1 MPTVFDPAIH
11 LAYTAPSSRITM
23 EELGKAGQGIAP
35 VGITQPFPLLSEEG
49 VCALREEIFS
59 HHVLDR
65 CTHTSDLAPC
75 QIRGF
80 SSRPGFAPFNESL
93 WKHPETIRAVSEAA
107 GIDLV
112 PIMPYEL
119 GHVNVQLTLGPDT
132 VSKLGREPLQPEGP
146 IEKGESVVPI
156 LVPGANNLPLVSPI
170 TNNLPPL
177 VPSTDSDSD
186 SETELQSPIIA
197 THPRGLTEPVVADSV
212 EPAEPAPEEDITSK
226 PVVGWHRDSYPW
238 VCVVML
244 SDASTMQGGE
254 TALMCADGNVKKVRG
269 PQMGWAIML
278 QGRYIDHV
286 ALGAFGAP
294 ERVTMVTSY
303 RAKDP
308 MLRDDS
314 VLTTIRPVANWN
326 ELYYEW
332 STYRL
337 DLLSKRFKRQSEEF
351 KQKRGDGKG
360 PWGEE
365 IVKKDEFKAWVKDQI
380 KYLQTTI
387 DEMV

>member
-1 MPTVFDPAIH
+1 MWT
-11 LAYTAPSSRITM
+11 
-23 EELGKAGQGIAP
+23 
-35 VGITQPFPLLSEEG
+35 
-49 VCALREEIFS
+49 
-59 HHVLDR
+59 
-65 CTHTSDLAPC
+65 
-75 QIRGF
+75 
-80 SSRPGFAPFNESL
+80 
-93 WKHPETIRAVSEAA
+93 HPETLKAVSEAA

-119 GHVNVQLTLGPDT
+119 GHVNVQLTFGPDT
-132 VSKLGREPLQPEGP
+132 LSKLGPEPLKAEAPTVRT
-146 IEKGESVVPI
+146 ESVVPKI
-156 LVPGANNLPLVSPI
+156 IPGF
-170 TNNLPPL
+170 NNLPPL
-177 VPSTDSDSD
+177 APSTDSDTE
-186 SETELQSPIIA
+186 SENEGDLKSP
-197 THPRGLTEPVVADSV
+197 TSPDGGKRFEPAVADSISA
-212 EPAEPAPEEDITSK
+212 PTPAPEKEEHK

-238 VCVVML
+238 VCVLML
-244 SDASTMQGGE
+244 SDATTMQGGE
-254 TALMCADGNVKKVRG
+254 TALACADGTIKKVRG

-286 ALGAFGAP
+286 ALGAYGAP

-303 RAKDP
+303 RAKDV
-308 MLRDDS
+308 MIRDDA

-337 DLLSKRFKRQSEEF
+337 DLLSERFKRQSEEF
-351 KQKRGDGKG
+351 KAKRGDGQG

-365 IVKKDEFKAWVKDQI
+365 IVKKEEFKAWCRDQI

>member
-1 MPTVFDPAIH
+1 MSTAFDPTIH
-11 LAYTAPSSRITM
+11 LAYAAPASKLTM
-23 EELGKAGQGIAP
+23 EELGKAGEGIAP
-35 VGITQPFPLLSEEG
+35 VGITEPFPLLSEEG
-49 VCALREEIFS
+49 VRAMREEIFS
-59 HHVLDR
+59 RHVLDR

-75 QIRGF
+75 QIRGM
-80 SSRPGFAPFNESL
+80 STRPGFAPFIESL
-93 WKHPETIRAVSEAA
+93 WTHPETIRAVSDAA

-112 PIMPYEL
+112 PIIPYEL

-132 VSKLGREPLQPEGP
+132 VSQLGREPLPSKAP
-146 IEKGESVVPI
+146 VEKGESVVPVLI
-156 LVPGANNLPLVSPI
+156 PGA
-170 TNNLPPL
+170 NNLPPL
-177 VPSTDSDSD
+177 VPSTDSDSESD
-186 SETELQSPIIA
+186 AELQSPVVT
-197 THPRGLTEPVVADSV
+197 THPDPVVADLTV
-212 EPAEPAPEEDITSK
+212 IDAPAPEQDVASK

-254 TALMCADGNVKKVRG
+254 TALMCADGTVKKIRG

-303 RAKDP
+303 RAKDS
-308 MLRDDS
+308 MIRDDS
-314 VLTTIRPVANWN
+314 VLTTIRPVANLN
-326 ELYYEW
+326 ELYYDW

-337 DLLSKRFKRQSEEF
+337 DLLSERFKRQSEEF
-351 KQKRGDGKG
+351 KKMRGDGQG

-365 IVKKDEFKAWVKDQI
+365 IVNKDEFKAWIRDQI

-387 DEMV
+387 AEMV

>member
-1 MPTVFDPAIH
+1 MPTQFDPQIH
-11 LAYTAPSSRITM
+11 LAYSPPESRIM
-23 EELGKAGQGIAP
+23 MKDLGKADEGIAP
-35 VGITQPFPLLSEEG
+35 VGITQPFPLLSEQG
-49 VCALREEIFS
+49 VLELREELFS
-59 HHVLDR
+59 RHVLDR

-75 QIRGF
+75 QIRGM
-80 SSRPGFAPFNESL
+80 SCRPGFASFNESL
-93 WKHPETIRAVSEAA
+93 WTHPETLRAVSQAA
-107 GIDLV
+107 GIELV

-119 GHVNVQLTLGPDT
+119 GHANVQLTFGAETL
-132 VSKLGREPLQPEGP
+132 SKLGREPSRAETPVVR
-146 IEKGESVVPI
+146 KESVVPKI
-156 LVPGANNLPLVSPI
+156 VPGF
-170 TNNLPPL
+170 NNLPPL
-177 VPSTDSDSD
+177 VPSTDSDTE
-186 SETELQSPIIA
+186 SEGDLLSPTSPGDKKLDPAIA
-197 THPRGLTEPVVADSV
+197 GAMAPPSHKPEPERD
-212 EPAEPAPEEDITSK
+212 EHK

-244 SDASTMQGGE
+244 SDATTMQGGE
-254 TALMCADGNVKKVRG
+254 TALACADGIVKKVRG

-286 ALGAFGAP
+286 ALGAYGAP

-303 RAKDP
+303 RAKDV
-308 MLRDDS
+308 MVKDDS

-337 DLLSKRFKRQSEEF
+337 DLLSERFRIKSDSFKKKREGGQA
-351 KQKRGDGKG
+351 

-365 IVKKDEFKAWVKDQI
+365 VVNKDEFKAWCREQI
-380 KYLQTTI
+380 KYLQTTV

>member
-1 MPTVFDPAIH
+1 MPIPFDPKTH
-11 LAYTAPSSRITM
+11 LAYAPPESRIMM
-23 EELGKAGQGIAP
+23 EELGKAGEGIAP

-49 VCALREEIFS
+49 VKALREEIFCPRI
-59 HHVLDR
+59 LDKF
-65 CTHTSDLAPC
+65 THTTALAPC
-75 QIRGF
+75 QIRGM
-80 SSRPGFAPFNESL
+80 SCRPGVATFNEAL
-93 WKHPETIRAVSEAA
+93 WTHPETIRAVSEAA

-112 PIMPYEL
+112 PIIPYEL
-119 GHVNVQLTLGPDT
+119 GHVNVQLTFGAETL
-132 VSKLGREPLQPEGP
+132 SKLGREPLRAEASVIRQ
-146 IEKGESVVPI
+146 ESVVPKI
-156 LVPGANNLPLVSPI
+156 VPGF
-170 TNNLPPL
+170 NNLPPL
-177 VPSTDSDSD
+177 VPSTDSDTE
-186 SETELQSPIIA
+186 SEGGTDLLSPISP
-197 THPRGLTEPVVADSV
+197 HDKKPEPIVADAAALPPPES
-212 EPAEPAPEEDITSK
+212 EPKNEHN

-244 SDASTMQGGE
+244 SDATTMQGGE
-254 TALMCADGNVKKVRG
+254 TALTCADGSVKKVRG

-286 ALGAFGAP
+286 ALGACGAP

-303 RAKDP
+303 RAKDV
-308 MLRDDS
+308 MLPDDS
-314 VLTTIRPVANWN
+314 VLTTIRPMVNFN

-337 DLLSKRFKRQSEEF
+337 DLLSERFKKQSDSL
-351 KQKRGDGKG
+351 KKKRGDGQG

-365 IVKKDEFKAWVKDQI
+365 VVKKDEFKAWCREQI

>member
-1 MPTVFDPAIH
+1 
-11 LAYTAPSSRITM
+11 M
-23 EELGKAGQGIAP
+23 EQLGKRGDGIAP

-49 VCALREEIFS
+49 VRAMREEVFS
-59 HHVLDR
+59 RHVLDR

-75 QIRGF
+75 QIRGM
-80 SSRPGFAPFNESL
+80 SSRHGFAPFIESM
-93 WKHPETIRAVSEAA
+93 WTHPETLRAMSEAA
-107 GIDLV
+107 GIELV

-119 GHVNVQLTLGPDT
+119 GHVNVQLTFGPDT
-132 VSKLGREPLQPEGP
+132 LSKLGREPLHAEAPVN
-146 IEKGESVVPI
+146 KMESIVPVLI
-156 LVPGANNLPLVSPI
+156 PGA
-170 TNNLPPL
+170 NNLPPL
-177 VPSTDSDSD
+177 VPSTESDTE
-186 SETELQSPIIA
+186 SEGDDAELRS
-197 THPRGLTEPVVADSV
+197 PVVSTNPQTIPDPAVAD
-212 EPAEPAPEEDITSK
+212 PATIEDAAPEPDAK

-244 SDASTMQGGE
+244 SDATTMQGGE
-254 TALMCADGNVKKVRG
+254 TALACADGTVKKVRG

-294 ERVTMVTSY
+294 ERVTMVTSF

-308 MLRDDS
+308 LLRDDS
-314 VLTTIRPVANWN
+314 VLTTIRPVANLN
-326 ELYYEW
+326 ELYYQW

-337 DLLSKRFKRQSEEF
+337 DLLTERFKRQSEEL
-351 KQKRGDGKG
+351 KKKRGDGQG

-365 IVKKDEFKAWVKDQI
+365 IVNKDEFKTWCRDQI